1 MTKQNSRSP
10 WGWKSQ
16 IPNGRD
22 WDNATAY
29 AIKKQCLYL
38 IDTLVVFCHR
48 HLLQSSNREIYWGT
62 TMCQIQNSLG
72 DEADGSIVCWRTNV
86 SLMIWLC
93 QAEVLPLTCCLH
105 HGLAANLLV
114 MTVLLLHRVVLF
126 CWSHTFPNSFFGW
139 GCLRCSGNH
148 GKLCAPMHSCSLIW
162 LLMMISTTL
171 LWWGSH
177 PTGPKASSW
186 EW

>member
-1 MTKQNSRSP
+1 M
-10 WGWKSQ
+10 
-16 IPNGRD
+16 
-22 WDNATAY
+22 
-29 AIKKQCLYL
+29 
-38 IDTLVVFCHR
+38 VFCHR

-177 PTGPKASSW
+177 PTGPKSKQLGVVTLTTCGDSKRLSCSVYDCSLLGIANFASIRAFFDHTTHR
-186 EW
+186 